1 MWLCASMPCSQI
13 VTLHAWACDYACTC
27 MWLCAPMLCS
37 QLVTKHACACMHI
50 FYTQSARN
58 YVCMSMWLCI
68 FMLWGQPVTMHAC
81 ACDYAYPCYAASVI
95 MKAWHFLCTFT
106 LFIQLVTMQSSRDY
120 ACLCLWLCKYIPC
133 SQFVNLHAWACE
145 YAHLRWA
152 DSLRLCMHVHVIMP
166 IYAMQPVCNY
176 VQELELC
183 NFMPCSH
190 LVTMHACACDYAH
203 LQHAVR
209 L

>member
-1 MWLCASMPCSQI
+1 MWLCTSMPCSQI

-37 QLVTKHACACMHI
+37 QLVTKHACAYMHI
-50 FYTQSARN
+50 FDTQSACN

-81 ACDYAYPCYAASVI
+81 ACDYAYLCYAASVI
-95 MKAWHFLCTFT
+95 MKARHFLRTF
-106 LFIQLVTMQSSRDY
+106 
-120 ACLCLWLCKYIPC
+120 CCPC

-152 DSLRLCMHVHVIMP
+152 DSLQLCMRVHVIMP

-183 NFMPCSH
+183 NFMPGSH
-190 LVTMHACACDYAH
+190 LVTMHACACVCAH
-203 LQHAVR
+203 LWHAVR

>member
-37 QLVTKHACACMHI
+37 QLVTKHACAYMHI
-50 FYTQSARN
+50 FDTQSACN

-81 ACDYAYPCYAASVI
+81 ACDYAYLCYAASVI
-95 MKAWHFLCTFT
+95 MKAWHF
-106 LFIQLVTMQSSRDY
+106 
-120 ACLCLWLCKYIPC
+120 
-133 SQFVNLHAWACE
+133 
-145 YAHLRWA
+145 YAHFCCSYSWW
-152 DSLRLCMHVHVIMP
+152 LCMHVHVIMHT
-166 IYAMQPVCNY
+166 YAMHLVCNY
-176 VQELELC
+176 VCKSLSYAPLC
-183 NFMPCSH
+183 HAVISWLRMPVHVIMHIYSMQSVCKFACMSMWICTFTMSRQ
-190 LVTMHACACDYAH
+190 LATMHACACDYAH
-203 LQHAVR
+203 LCYAAS

>member
-1 MWLCASMPCSQI
+1 MWMWLCASMPCSQI
-13 VTLHAWACDYACTC
+13 VTLHAWACDCACTC

-37 QLVTKHACACMHI
+37 QLVTKHACALVRN
-50 FYTQSARN
+50 FYA
-58 YVCMSMWLCI
+58 
-68 FMLWGQPVTMHAC
+68 
-81 ACDYAYPCYAASVI
+81 
-95 MKAWHFLCTFT
+95 
-106 LFIQLVTMQSSRDY
+106 MQSSRDY

-183 NFMPCSH
+183 NFMPGSH
-190 LVTMHACACDYAH
+190 LVTMHACVCVCAH
-203 LQHAVR
+203 LCHAVS